1 MAVFVDGK
9 NRFSIALRD
18 FTKSI
23 RLTTADET
31 FNTSVATTS
40 ASFNLNT
47 STGVLGLSGPL
58 NFTVSDIQAS
68 TTFTKIVLQGE
79 TVMVGSSEVTPLFIE
94 IPLDDP
100 VTFTVDGIF
109 TLNSIAVDYN

>member
-23 RLTTADET
+23 RLTTSDET
-31 FNTSVATTS
+31 FNTSVATTG
-40 ASFNLNT
+40 ASFNINT
-47 STGVLGLSGPL
+47 STGILGLSGPL
-58 NFTVSDIQAS
+58 NFTVSNIQTS
-68 TTFTKIVLQGE
+68 TTFTKIILQGE
-79 TVMVGSSEVTPLFIE
+79 TIMVGSSELTPLFIE

-109 TLNSIAVDYN
+109 TLNSISVDYN

>member
-18 FTKSI
+18 FTRSI
-23 RLTTADET
+23 RLSTADET
-31 FNTSVATTS
+31 FNTSVVTTGGSFDVDPNTGILGLTS
-40 ASFNLNT
+40 A
-47 STGVLGLSGPL
+47 L

-68 TTFTKIVLQGE
+68 TTFTKIILQGE
-79 TVMVGSSEVTPLFIE
+79 TVIVGSTEITPLFIE

-109 TLNSIAVDYN
+109 TLNSISVDYN